1 MDIIILEG
9 DGIGPEIVA
18 ATRACVE
25 ALNGRH
31 NLGIV
36 TREEAIGFKSLKARG
51 STLTDEVLEEARKA
65 DGIILG
71 PVSTADY
78 PPRDKG
84 GINPSAGLRL
94 GLDLYANMR
103 PSYVRPGVPSL
114 VPAMDL
120 MIARENTEGFYA
132 DRNMVGGTSS
142 ELMPTPDVALAMRK
156 ITRQN
161 SERIARAGFQSA
173 MTRRKKV
180 TIVHKSNVMKKTDG
194 LFVEACRHV
203 AKEFPEVAV
212 NDVLVDAMTSHLVRD
227 PSRYDVIV
235 TTNMFGDILSNLAS
249 ELAGGLGL
257 AESLNQGDNNGMAQ
271 ASHGSAPDIAG
282 KNIANPTSL
291 ILSVAMLF
299 EWLAIRHSRQAYAE
313 AAAELRTAVQARLTD
328 PASRTPDLGGKGA
341 TDSFARDIVETIKSG
356 KAKAA

>member
-18 ATRACVE
+18 ATRLCLD
-25 ALNGRH
+25 ALNKRH
-31 NLGIV
+31 ELGAVI
-36 TREEAIGFKSLKARG
+36 RDEDIGFKSLKVRG
-51 STLTDEVLEEARKA
+51 TTLADEVVEEARKA

-120 MIARENTEGFYA
+120 LIARENTEGFYA

-156 ITRQN
+156 ITRHN
-161 SERIARAGFQSA
+161 SERIARAGFQAA

-180 TIVHKSNVMKKTDG
+180 TIVHKGNVMKKTDG
-194 LFVEACRHV
+194 LFIEACRDV
-203 AKEFPEVAV
+203 GKDFPEVAV
-212 NDVLVDAMTSHLVRD
+212 NDVIVDAMTSHLVRD
-227 PSRYDVIV
+227 ASRYDVIV

-257 AESLNQGDNNGMAQ
+257 AESLNHGDHNGMAQ

-282 KNIANPTSL
+282 RNIANPTSL
-291 ILSVAMLF
+291 ILSMAMLLD
-299 EWLAIRHSRQAYAE
+299 WLATRHGRQNYRE
-313 AAAELRTAVQARLTD
+313 AADELRAAVQLRLAD
-328 PASRTPDLGGKGA
+328 PASRTPDLGGTGS
-341 TDSFARDIVETIKSG
+341 TESFARDVVETIQSG
-356 KAKAA
+356 RAKAA

>member
-1 MDIIILEG
+1 VDIIVLEG

-18 ATRACVE
+18 ATKAVVT
-25 ALNGRH
+25 ALNSRH
-31 NLGIV
+31 QLGIKL
-36 TREEAIGFKSLKARG
+36 REEAIGFKSLKAKG
-51 STLTDEVLEEARKA
+51 TTLADETIEEARRA

-142 ELMPTPDVALAMRK
+142 ELMPTPDLALAMRK

-180 TIVHKSNVMKKTDG
+180 TIVHKANVMKKTDG

-203 AKEFPEVAV
+203 AKDFPEVAV
-212 NDVLVDAMTSHLVRD
+212 NDFIVDAMTSHLVRD
-227 PSRYDVIV
+227 ASRFDVIV

-257 AESLNQGDNNGMAQ
+257 AESLNHGDHNGMAQ

-299 EWLAIRHSRQAYAE
+299 EWLALRHSLAAYAE
-313 AAAELRTAVQARLTD
+313 AAAELRAAVQTRLTD
-328 PASRTPDLGGKGA
+328 AGSRTPDLGGKGS
-341 TDSFARDIVETIKSG
+341 TTSFTSDIVETITSG
-356 KAKAA
+356 KAKV

>member
-9 DGIGPEIVA
+9 DGIGPEIVS
-18 ATRACVE
+18 ATRACLD

-31 NLGIV
+31 NLGIK

-51 STLTDEVLEEARKA
+51 TTLADEVLEEARKA

-78 PPRDKG
+78 PPRDQG
-84 GINPSAGLRL
+84 GINPSSGLRL

-132 DRNMVGGTSS
+132 DRNMAGGTSS
-142 ELMPTPDVALAMRK
+142 ELMPTPDLAIAMRK
-156 ITRQN
+156 ITRQA
-161 SERIARAGFQSA
+161 SERIARVGFACA
-173 MTRRKKV
+173 MTRRRKV
-180 TIVHKSNVMKKTDG
+180 TIVHKGNVMKKSDG
-194 LFVEACRHV
+194 LFLEACHLV
-203 AKEFPEVAV
+203 AKDFPAVAV

-235 TTNMFGDILSNLAS
+235 TTNMFGDIISNLAS

-257 AESLNQGDNNGMAQ
+257 AESLNHGDSNGMAQ

-282 KNIANPTSL
+282 RNIANPTSL
-291 ILSVAMLF
+291 ILSMAMLF
-299 EWLAIRHSRQAYAE
+299 EWLALRHGREAYRE
-313 AAAELRTAVQARLTD
+313 AAAELRSAVQRRLTD
-328 PASRTPDLGGKGA
+328 PASRTPDLGGTGS
-341 TDSFARDIVETIKSG
+341 TDSFARDIVETITSG